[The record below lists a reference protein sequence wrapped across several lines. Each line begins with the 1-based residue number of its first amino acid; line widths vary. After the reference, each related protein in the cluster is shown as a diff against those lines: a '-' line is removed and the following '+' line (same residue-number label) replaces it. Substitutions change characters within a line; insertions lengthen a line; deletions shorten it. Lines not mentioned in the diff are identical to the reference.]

1 MTRLSSKPC
10 LFCYIFVMSETKKL
24 FKMGLSDVKE
34 FMPDK
39 PVTFDPPKMMF
50 VWDDE
55 DANDPETGAPYL
67 AEVFYVNPGLG
78 VKRVFARGDGMAAQN
93 MGATWDHCAE
103 TTGMG
108 AKAVYDYLQDTKD
121 DAKIAT
127 DEDEPSIVT
136 YLELQEWVA
145 KGNGQVLVRCK
156 DELSHTP
163 VYANTVTYPEGK
175 DNEIVPW
182 VRTARMGECY
192 IMVRR
197 YGDKE
202 PANPTREYMR
212 VPAPGYSSVAVLDSA
227 THKNSGT
234 CSHDVPDWNTVTKEG
249 RNG

>member
-1 MTRLSSKPC
+1 
-10 LFCYIFVMSETKKL
+10 
-24 FKMGLSDVKE
+24 
-34 FMPDK
+34 
-39 PVTFDPPKMMF
+39 MM
-50 VWDDE
+50 
-55 DANDPETGAPYL
+55 L
-67 AEVFYVNPGLG
+67 A
-78 VKRVFARGDGMAAQN
+78 
-93 MGATWDHCAE
+93 C
-103 TTGMG
+103 
-108 AKAVYDYLQDTKD
+108 

-145 KGNGQVLVRCK
+145 NGNGQVLVRCK
-156 DELSHTP
+156 DEISHTP
-163 VYANTVTYPEGK
+163 VYTNTVTYPEGK

-192 IMVRR
+192 IMIRR

-227 THKNSGT
+227 THKNSRT